1 VDERC
6 PDAKR
11 GPCQPTRR
19 RRPARQQSQ
28 RHRMTRLGFR
38 VRTAR
43 PTDVPA
49 LMRFKRLLSESEDGL
64 HTVPATAA
72 DWLRDAFGPQAGF
85 AALVAE
91 AEYKRGLIGMATYS
105 ERIITGWSG
114 PVVFLQDLF
123 VEAAYRRN
131 GVARAMIAR
140 VAAHAKTIGSPMVEL
155 SVRADNPAQ
164 LLYQQSGFQV
174 LPPCPTYVLA
184 GPALAAL
191 AAADNDDLPLAG

>member
-1 VDERC
+1 L
-6 PDAKR
+6 AA
-11 GPCQPTRR
+11 RR
-19 RRPARQQSQ
+19 VWSAS
-28 RHRMTRLGFR
+28 
-38 VRTAR
+38 
-43 PTDVPA
+43 
-49 LMRFKRLLSESEDGL
+49 GL
-64 HTVPATAA
+64 CS
-72 DWLRDAFGPQAGF
+72 
-85 AALVAE
+85 LVAE
-91 AEYKRGLIGMATYS
+91 AGYKRGLIGMATYS

-174 LPPCPTYVLA
+174 LAPCPTYVLA

-191 AAADNDDLPLAG
+191 AAGDNDDLPLAG

>member
-1 VDERC
+1 MRE
-6 PDAKR
+6 
-11 GPCQPTRR
+11 
-19 RRPARQQSQ
+19 SQ
-28 RHRMTRLGFR
+28 RSSPLAFR
-38 VRTAR
+38 VRAAR

-49 LMRFKRLLSESEDGL
+49 LMRFKRLLAESENGL
-64 HTVPATAA
+64 HTVRATAA
-72 DWLRDAFGPQAGF
+72 DWLRDGFGPRAGF
-85 AALVAE
+85 TALVAE

-114 PVVFLQDLF
+114 PVVFVQDLF
-123 VEAAYRRN
+123 VETAHRGN
-131 GVARAMIAR
+131 GVARAMLARIAT
-140 VAAHAKTIGSPMVEL
+140 HAKTIDSPMVEL

-191 AAADNDDLPLAG
+191 AARDKDDLPLAG

>member
-1 VDERC
+1 
-6 PDAKR
+6 
-11 GPCQPTRR
+11 
-19 RRPARQQSQ
+19 
-28 RHRMTRLGFR
+28 MTLLAFR
-38 VRTAR
+38 VRAAR

-49 LMRFKRLLSESEDGL
+49 LMRFKRLLAESEDGL
-64 HTVPATAA
+64 HTVRATAA
-72 DWLRDAFGPQAGF
+72 DWLRDAFGAQAGF

-91 AEYKRGLIGMATYS
+91 AGYKRGLIGMATYS

-164 LLYQQSGFQV
+164 LLCQQSGFQV

>member
-1 VDERC
+1 M
-6 PDAKR
+6 
-11 GPCQPTRR
+11 T
-19 RRPARQQSQ
+19 Q
-28 RHRMTRLGFR
+28 RAFR
-38 VRTAR
+38 VRAAR

-49 LMRFKRLLSESEDGL
+49 LMRFKRLLAESEGGL
-64 HTVPATAA
+64 HTVRATAA
-72 DWLRDAFGPQAGF
+72 DWLRDGFGPQAGF

-91 AEYKRGLIGMATYS
+91 AEHKRGLIGMATYS

-123 VEAAYRRN
+123 VEAACRRN
-131 GVARAMIAR
+131 GVARALIAR
-140 VAAHAKTIGSPMVEL
+140 VAAHAKSIGSPMVEL

-164 LLYQQSGFQV
+164 LLYRQNGFQV

-191 AAADNDDLPLAG
+191 ADGDRDDLPLAG

>member
-1 VDERC
+1 
-6 PDAKR
+6 
-11 GPCQPTRR
+11 
-19 RRPARQQSQ
+19 
-28 RHRMTRLGFR
+28 MTLLAFR
-38 VRTAR
+38 VRAAR

-49 LMRFKRLLSESEDGL
+49 LMRLQAFAGRERRR
-64 HTVPATAA
+64 PAYRAG
-72 DWLRDAFGPQAGF
+72 DRGRWLRDAFGPQAGF

-91 AEYKRGLIGMATYS
+91 AGYKRGLIGMATYS

-191 AAADNDDLPLAG
+191 AAGDNDDLPLAG